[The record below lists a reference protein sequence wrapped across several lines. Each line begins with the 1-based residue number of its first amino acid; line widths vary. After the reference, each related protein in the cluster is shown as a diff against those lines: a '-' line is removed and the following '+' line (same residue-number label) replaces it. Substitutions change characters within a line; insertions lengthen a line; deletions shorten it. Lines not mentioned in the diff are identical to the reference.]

1 LVARFQCRSSD
12 VCSAPFH
19 FAYFLSIDNGDTS
32 ARKTTMKARELEA
45 NNPSCLVRVK
55 TSKASAKAISVAI
68 TEGNGDLFQKRLNQ
82 LVRTQM
88 LRTKPRKARTGSQ

>member
-1 LVARFQCRSSD
+1 MVARSQFRSSD
-12 VCSAPFH
+12 VCSASFH
-19 FAYFLSIDNGDTS
+19 CAYFLSIDNGDTR

-55 TSKASAKAISVAI
+55 SSKVSLKSISAAI
-68 TEGNGDLFQKRLNQ
+68 TEANGDLFQKRLNQ

-88 LRTKPRKARTGSQ
+88 LRTKPRKARGSQ